1 MSCQESYN
9 SKAIAQYFVLNP
21 PLPNLKKNKKK
32 VDWCQHSQNNKLK
45 DRVHIVYTVFQNKR
59 NRDLKS

>member
-1 MSCQESYN
+1 MSFQESYN

-21 PLPNLKKNKKK
+21 PLPNLKKIKKK

-45 DRVHIVYTVFQNKR
+45 DRVYTVFQNKR